1 MKKNKT
7 MIDPPI
13 GSLLEKVDSRY
24 TLVVAAAKRARQL
37 TDGAP
42 KLTECESN
50 KAVSVAINEIDEGKI
65 TYIRTKSGIK

>member
-1 MKKNKT
+1 MKKT
-7 MIDPPI
+7 RRMIEPPI

-37 TDGAP
+37 TEGVP
-42 KLTECESN
+42 KLTECESE
-50 KAVSVAINEIDEGKI
+50 KSVTIAINEIDERKI